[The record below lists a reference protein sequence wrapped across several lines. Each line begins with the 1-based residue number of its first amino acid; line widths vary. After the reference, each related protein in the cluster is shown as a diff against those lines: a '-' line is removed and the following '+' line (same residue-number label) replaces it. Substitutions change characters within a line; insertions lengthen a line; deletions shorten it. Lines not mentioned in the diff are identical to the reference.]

1 MWRENMYFECIPISM
16 YCKLFGES
24 PEAINKRLQ
33 RQFWHEGIQVLK
45 VEGSKERWI
54 DVTEVNKW
62 ARKNKMQHAS
72 LGEL

>member
-1 MWRENMYFECIPISM
+1 MYFECIPISM

-24 PEAINKRLQ
+24 PDAINKRLQ
-33 RQFWHEGIQVLK
+33 RQFWHEGVQVLK

-62 ARKNKMQHAS
+62 ARKNKIQHAS
-72 LGEL
+72 LGGL